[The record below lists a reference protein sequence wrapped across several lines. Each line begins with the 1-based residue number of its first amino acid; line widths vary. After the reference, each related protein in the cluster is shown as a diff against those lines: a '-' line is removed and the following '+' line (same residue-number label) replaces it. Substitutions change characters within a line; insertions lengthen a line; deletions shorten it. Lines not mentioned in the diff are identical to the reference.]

1 MTHVVVLGGGVG
13 GMSTAQELAERGFR
27 VTVYE
32 RRSLAGGKARSIPVA
47 PNPDGGEFV
56 EAIHA
61 HHAGHGHVP
70 WVPGEHGFRFFPG
83 FYKHVIDSMGKIPTE
98 DGQFVSDRL
107 VDTSRIAI
115 SQYERPTIAFP
126 DRFPAAPAD
135 IATLLADI
143 LIMFGPVTG
152 LEPDDAAHFVAR
164 MWQILTSCPER
175 RLAEYESIS
184 WWDFVGA
191 EDRSEAYQ
199 KLLAS
204 GITRSLVAA
213 KARTA
218 STKTIGDIFIQLI
231 LTIID
236 PAANSTDRVL
246 DGPTNLAWIDPW
258 MAYLREL
265 GVEYHEQ
272 ATVTAIQ
279 VSDGRVCGAVVERD
293 GHSEVVTGDH
303 YVCALPVERIVP
315 LIDSE
320 LQALDPSLAQ
330 LRPLAENVEWMNGLQ
345 FYLRRDLPM
354 VHGHMIHIDTSWAL
368 TSISQVQFWRPDT
381 LSLYGDPE
389 VGGILSVDVSDWT
402 KPGMNGKVA
411 AECSR
416 EEIGIEVWNQLKRS
430 LNVDGQEVL
439 LDEDLVG
446 WFLDP
451 DIAPDPERPGWLSNS
466 EPLLVNL
473 VDTWRLRPDAT
484 TAIPNLFLASDYVRT
499 FTDLATMEGAN
510 EAARRAVNGVIEAS
524 GSEATPCQIW
534 PLEEPIALEPLRRY
548 DQARFEQGLP
558 WDGSL
563 VDLGE
568 LGIQVADPALAMVP
582 KLAAAV
588 APFVPPLAQAE
599 HELAAVD
606 RQAPLRVPTPI
617 LNTASTVL
625 TGTPIIAPDDFVRP
639 DAGTEGNPAAAS
651 SAVTSSAAEVGPSG
665 FSDRLEWYR
674 ELTMEQLHGL
684 IPDREPTKYL
694 YDLAREFVDRPGK
707 GLRPGLLLATLGA
720 YGGGYDQGIE
730 LAAGLELLHNAFLV
744 HDDIEDGS
752 TTRRGRPTLHSTV
765 GVPLAINV
773 GDAMNAL
780 ALRVARTQ
788 IGQLDGGR
796 AAQLGEELDHLLLE
810 SLEGQALELGWSRD
824 NRCDVGIDDYLQ
836 LVLKKTAWYS
846 FIHPMRIGALLAG
859 QTDDLDR
866 FNRFGFLMGA
876 AFQIQDDVLNLSGDA
891 HRYGKE
897 IGGDLWEGKR
907 TLILTHAFQHLPN
920 REQQR
925 LERLFAAP
933 RERRLVRELELAN
946 DLLASSGSIEWA
958 RDAASNLARA
968 AMSEFDRAFAGA
980 NPGPDVD
987 LVRELAQFVASR
999 DL

>member
-13 GMSTAQELAERGFR
+13 GMSAAQELAQRGFR

-32 RRSLAGGKARSIPVA
+32 KRPLAGGKARSIPVA
-47 PNPDGGEFV
+47 PNPAGGEFI

-61 HHAGHGHVP
+61 HQAGHGHVP

-83 FYKHVIDSMGKIPTE
+83 FYKHVVDSMSKIPTG
-98 DGQFVSDRL
+98 DGGFVSDHL

-115 SQYERPTIAFP
+115 SQYGKPTIAFP

-135 IATLLADI
+135 IATLLADM
-143 LIMFGPVTG
+143 LIVFGPVTE
-152 LEPDDAAHFVAR
+152 LEPPDVAHFLAR

-175 RLAEYESIS
+175 RVAEYEHVS
-184 WWDFVGA
+184 WWEFVGA

-199 KLLAS
+199 KFLAS

-246 DGPTNLAWIDPW
+246 DGPTNLTWIDPW

-265 GVEYHEQ
+265 GVEYHDCSS
-272 ATVTAIQ
+272 VTGIQ
-279 VSDGRVCGAVVERD
+279 VRDGMISGAVIDHD
-293 GHSEVVTGDH
+293 GCSEVVTGDH
-303 YVCALPVERIVP
+303 YVCALPVECVVP
-315 LIDSE
+315 LLDDE
-320 LQALDPSLAQ
+320 LLALDPSLAQ
-330 LRPLAENVEWMNGLQ
+330 LRPLSENVEWMNGLQ

-354 VHGHMIHIDTSWAL
+354 VHGHMIHIDTAWAL

-381 LSLYGDPE
+381 LALYGDPE
-389 VGGILSVDVSDWT
+389 VRGVLSIDVSDWT
-402 KPGMNGKVA
+402 KPGLNGKAA

-416 EEIGIEVWNQLKRS
+416 EEVGREVWNQLKRS

-439 LDEDLVG
+439 RDEDLVG

-451 DIAPDPERPGWLSNS
+451 DIAPDPGRPGWLSNS

-473 VDTWRLRPDAT
+473 VNTWRLRPDAT
-484 TAIPNLFLASDYVRT
+484 TSIPNLFLASDYVRT
-499 FTDLATMEGAN
+499 NTDLATMEGAN
-510 EAARRAVNGVIEAS
+510 EAARRAVNGVIEAT
-524 GSEATPCQIW
+524 GSDAPPCQIW
-534 PLEEPIALEPLRRY
+534 PLEEPLALEPLRRY

-558 WDGSL
+558 WDSSL
-563 VDLGE
+563 VDLGDI
-568 LGIQVADPALAMVP
+568 GIKIAQPALAMVP
-582 KLAAAV
+582 RLAAGV
-588 APFVPPLAQAE
+588 APFVPVLVEAE
-599 HELAAVD
+599 HELVALDQEAH
-606 RQAPLRVPTPI
+606 LRVPAP
-617 LNTASTVL
+617 LLDAASVVL
-625 TGTPIIAPDDFVRP
+625 TGTPVVAPDDFDRP
-639 DAGTEGNPAAAS
+639 DAGSEGRSPTVDTVEHPA
-651 SAVTSSAAEVGPSG
+651 TGPSG

-674 ELTMEQLHGL
+674 GLTMDRLHEL
-684 IPDREPTKYL
+684 IPDRDPKKYL
-694 YDLAREFVDRPGK
+694 YDLIREFVDRPGK
-707 GLRPGLLLATLGA
+707 GLRPGLLLATLNA
-720 YGGGYDQGIE
+720 YGGPLAEGLDM
-730 LAAGLELLHNAFLV
+730 AAGLELLHNAFLV

-752 TTRRGRPTLHSTV
+752 TTRRGRPTLHSV
-765 GVPLAINV
+765 IGVPLAVNV

-780 ALRVARTQ
+780 ALRIARLQ
-788 IGQLDGGR
+788 IGRLDVDRGAR
-796 AAQLGEELDHLLLE
+796 LGEELDHLLLE
-810 SLEGQALELGWSRD
+810 SLEGQALELGWNRD
-824 NRCDVGIDDYLQ
+824 NRCDVDVHDYLE

-846 FIHPMRIGALLAG
+846 FIHPMRMGALLAG
-859 QTDDLDR
+859 ETGDLDR

-876 AFQIQDDVLNLSGDA
+876 AFQIQDDVLNLTGEL

-907 TLILTHAFQHLPN
+907 TIILAHAFDQLPE
-920 REQQR
+920 RDRVR

-933 RERRLVRELELAN
+933 RERRLTRELELAN
-946 DLLASSGSIEWA
+946 DLLASSGSIDWA
-958 RDAASNLARA
+958 RTAASQL
-968 AMSEFDRAFAGA
+968 AGA
-980 NPGPDVD
+980 AVSAFDMAFTGATAGPDLD
-987 LVRELAQFVASR
+987 LVRELAEFVSSR